1 MENKEITKTFP
12 VAETFLASWRYCRE
26 NRRHIAVFT
35 LVNWLLLLLGF
46 KFMGGTGNILFIFW
60 CVLYYL
66 FSCFF
71 FRFYYNRRPY
81 LLTHK
86 IFDSLVPSTK
96 ILFLTLIQ
104 EYMDEN
110 KLYDMGLALVLL
122 LVSPIIFFRPM
133 MAWISSVIG
142 RSGSLRNAWRRTKG
156 NYLRFLAVVFLF
168 IAAAYL
174 VQEADVLSRADSW
187 LAWTL
192 LAPLIIYCNVFLAK
206 SFDFFFLDLDT
217 E

>member
-26 NRRHIAVFT
+26 NRRYIAVFT
-35 LVNWLLLLLGF
+35 LVNWFLLLLGF

-86 IFDSLVPSTK
+86 NF
-96 ILFLTLIQ
+96 
-104 EYMDEN
+104 
-110 KLYDMGLALVLL
+110 
-122 LVSPIIFFRPM
+122 
-133 MAWISSVIG
+133 
-142 RSGSLRNAWRRTKG
+142 
-156 NYLRFLAVVFLF
+156 
-168 IAAAYL
+168 
-174 VQEADVLSRADSW
+174 
-187 LAWTL
+187 
-192 LAPLIIYCNVFLAK
+192 
-206 SFDFFFLDLDT
+206 
-217 E
+217 

>member
-71 FRFYYNRRPY
+71 FPF
-81 LLTHK
+81 LLQPQT
-86 IFDSLVPSTK
+86 
-96 ILFLTLIQ
+96 LF
-104 EYMDEN
+104 
-110 KLYDMGLALVLL
+110 
-122 LVSPIIFFRPM
+122 
-133 MAWISSVIG
+133 
-142 RSGSLRNAWRRTKG
+142 
-156 NYLRFLAVVFLF
+156 
-168 IAAAYL
+168 
-174 VQEADVLSRADSW
+174 ADAQ
-187 LAWTL
+187 
-192 LAPLIIYCNVFLAK
+192 NF
-206 SFDFFFLDLDT
+206 
-217 E
+217 

>member
-96 ILFLTLIQ
+96 ILFLTLALATLLAYLPFAPLFLGFPAEMMEDYAVGFIQ

-133 MAWISSVIG
+133 MAWISSVPG
-142 RSGSLRNAWRRTKG
+142 RGCRARRRTCHP
-156 NYLRFLAVVFLF
+156 
-168 IAAAYL
+168 
-174 VQEADVLSRADSW
+174 
-187 LAWTL
+187 
-192 LAPLIIYCNVFLAK
+192 APRQYK
-206 SFDFFFLDLDT
+206 SSELQGRQ
-217 E
+217 